1 MRNLVD
7 HFGTVNNTDLAS
19 GHDKVTSV
27 DHRMD
32 GIIID
37 RASTLSA
44 GESGRE
50 ILSSKVADE

>member
-7 HFGTVNNTDLAS
+7 HFGTVNNTDLAAR
-19 GHDKVTSV
+19 HDKVMSV

-32 GIIID
+32 RIIID

-44 GESGRE
+44 GESRRE
-50 ILSSKVADE
+50 IEY